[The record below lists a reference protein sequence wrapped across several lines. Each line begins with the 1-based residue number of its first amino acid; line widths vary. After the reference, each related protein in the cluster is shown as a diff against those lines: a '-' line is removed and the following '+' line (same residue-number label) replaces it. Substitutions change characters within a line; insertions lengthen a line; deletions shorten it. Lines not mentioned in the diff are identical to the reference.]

1 MKKMYNQPITE
12 VASYSTE
19 QLMDVVTASPAGS
32 GGGGGTQ
39 GNDAPARHGV
49 GPAVPGTGL

>member
-1 MKKMYNQPITE
+1 MYNQPITE